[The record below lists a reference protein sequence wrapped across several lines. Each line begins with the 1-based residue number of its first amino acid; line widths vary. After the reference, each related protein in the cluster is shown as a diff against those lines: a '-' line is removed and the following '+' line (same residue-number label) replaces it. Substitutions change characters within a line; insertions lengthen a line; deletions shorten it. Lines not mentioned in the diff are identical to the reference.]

1 MENTAALRD
10 SYKEAKRHVE
20 RKIGFFIH
28 FTVYAAVNIGLMLL
42 NFLLVPGKVWAFW
55 PLFGWGIGLLFH
67 GLAVF
72 LHAPG
77 GAWKQRMIEN
87 ELKKQNSHIRA

>member
-1 MENTAALRD
+1 MEHTPAYRD
-10 SYKEAKRHVE
+10 ARRHVE
-20 RKIGFFIH
+20 RKIGFSIH
-28 FTVYAAVNIGLMLL
+28 LAVYLVVNTGLILFNVLAVPHKI
-42 NFLLVPGKVWAFW
+42 WAFW

-77 GAWKQRMIEN
+77 AAWKERMIEN
-87 ELKKQNSHIRA
+87 ELKKLKKE

>member
-1 MENTAALRD
+1 MEQSPAYRTAR
-10 SYKEAKRHVE
+10 RQVE
-20 RKIGFFIH
+20 RKIGFLIH
-28 FTVYAAVNIGLMLL
+28 FTVYVAVNAGLILF
-42 NFLLVPGKVWAFW
+42 NLLVVPSKIWAFW

-77 GAWKQRMIEN
+77 AAWKERMIEN
-87 ELKKQNSHIRA
+87 ELKKNHLKQAE

>member
-1 MENTAALRD
+1 METNLQYR
-10 SYKEAKRHVE
+10 EAKRQVE
-20 RKIGFFIH
+20 RRIGFFIH
-28 FTVYAAVNIGLMLL
+28 LGVYVAVNAGLMLFNL
-42 NFLLVPGKVWAFW
+42 MTAPGRLWAAW

-77 GAWKQRMIEN
+77 GAWKERMIEQ
-87 ELKKQNSHIRA
+87 ELRKIQKKE

>member
-1 MENTAALRD
+1 MERSPAYLAAR
-10 SYKEAKRHVE
+10 RHVE
-20 RKIGFFIH
+20 RKIGFQIH
-28 FTVYAAVNIGLMLL
+28 LTVYLVVNSGLLL
-42 NFLLVPGKVWAFW
+42 FNFLFVPARIWAFW

-77 GAWKQRMIEN
+77 SAWKERMIQN
-87 ELKKQNSHIRA
+87 ELKKLQKQE

>member
-1 MENTAALRD
+1 MEHTPAYRAAR
-10 SYKEAKRHVE
+10 RHVA
-20 RKIGFFIH
+20 RKIGFSIH
-28 FTVYAAVNIGLMLL
+28 LAVFLAVNLL
-42 NFLLVPGKVWAFW
+42 NLLVVPNRIWAVW

-77 GAWKQRMIEN
+77 AAWKERMIEN
-87 ELKKQNSHIRA
+87 ELKKIQHKSAA

>member
-1 MENTAALRD
+1 MEHTPAYRD
-10 SYKEAKRHVE
+10 ARRQVE
-20 RKIGFFIH
+20 RKIGFLIH
-28 FTVYAAVNIGLMLL
+28 LTVYLAVNSGLVLFNL
-42 NFLLVPGKVWAFW
+42 LLVPAKIWAFW

-77 GAWKQRMIEN
+77 AAWKERMIEN
-87 ELKKQNSHIRA
+87 EMKKSV

>member
-1 MENTAALRD
+1 MDTSPLYRATR
-10 SYKEAKRHVE
+10 RHVE
-20 RKIGFFIH
+20 RKLGFGIH
-28 FTVYAAVNIGLMLL
+28 LGVYVLVNVGLALI
-42 NFLLVPGKVWAFW
+42 NFLVSPHKVWAVW

-77 GAWKQRMIEN
+77 AAWKERLIEHEMN
-87 ELKKQNSHIRA
+87 KHRRRLE

>member
-1 MENTAALRD
+1 MENPVNYQD
-10 SYKEAKRHVE
+10 AKRHVE

-28 FTVYAAVNIGLMLL
+28 LAVYALVNTGLIVL
-42 NFLLVPGKVWAFW
+42 NLTLQPHRLWALA

-77 GAWKQRMIEN
+77 AAWKQRMIER
-87 ELKKQNSHIRA
+87 ELNKHKNPPSA